1 MISKLI
7 TRKNKKFNEFKERTS
22 LQKTKRIYQK
32 VNKGELK
39 IFKKECHDTSK
50 WIGNWCTNQKIR
62 EHLGESEYTISA
74 EKIYKFR
81 ELFLNRVIES
91 IRILIKSSLNVK
103 KNSIDIFP
111 TGSSNNTSDK
121 DVQIELNFS
130 NKYTLGDLRKIT
142 NIIIKI
148 RKYNQKY
155 FFKKHK
161 KVFDTY
167 YDINFYM
174 PGLLHFID
182 MPVSKHNLID
192 KINKYSYMN
201 KVLHIKS
208 KLHFD
213 FILRPDFT
221 ENPEQILLKDSFNI
235 MKNYNM
241 KLNSCYT
248 NYKNKPASAL
258 HTIINNIHK
267 DKEFNINDYIFDIVS
282 INNICAEMYMSI
294 CCIIYVVWYMQ
305 MNKNVASDE
314 LKRDLKYIAI
324 PTVIENHL
332 LFLET
337 KKEKY
342 NLRKQSA
349 LKHADKDML
358 IRILKQI
365 AKLKKRQYSVL
376 KIKRAKLLLKE
387 LL

>member
-1 MISKLI
+1 M
-7 TRKNKKFNEFKERTS
+7 
-22 LQKTKRIYQK
+22 
-32 VNKGELK
+32 GE
-39 IFKKECHDTSK
+39 T
-50 WIGNWCTNQKIR
+50 
-62 EHLGESEYTISA
+62 EYTISA
-74 EKIYKFR
+74 DKIYKFR

-248 NYKNKPASAL
+248 NYKN
-258 HTIINNIHK
+258 
-267 DKEFNINDYIFDIVS
+267 
-282 INNICAEMYMSI
+282 
-294 CCIIYVVWYMQ
+294 
-305 MNKNVASDE
+305 
-314 LKRDLKYIAI
+314 
-324 PTVIENHL
+324 
-332 LFLET
+332 
-337 KKEKY
+337 
-342 NLRKQSA
+342 
-349 LKHADKDML
+349 
-358 IRILKQI
+358 
-365 AKLKKRQYSVL
+365 
-376 KIKRAKLLLKE
+376 
-387 LL
+387 